1 MRMNF
6 RNSSF
11 IRQSWLGLTY
21 NATPQLNLK
30 QKNETITNIY
40 VRISKVYTNFITL
53 SIYNIIYSKPY
64 LRTKTHH

>member
-40 VRISKVYTNFITL
+40 VRISKVYTNFIAI
-53 SIYNIIYSKPY
+53 SIYHTIYSKPY

>member
-40 VRISKVYTNFITL
+40 VRISKVYTNFIAL

-64 LRTKTHH
+64 LRTKTYH

>member
-53 SIYNIIYSKPY
+53 SI
-64 LRTKTHH
+64 